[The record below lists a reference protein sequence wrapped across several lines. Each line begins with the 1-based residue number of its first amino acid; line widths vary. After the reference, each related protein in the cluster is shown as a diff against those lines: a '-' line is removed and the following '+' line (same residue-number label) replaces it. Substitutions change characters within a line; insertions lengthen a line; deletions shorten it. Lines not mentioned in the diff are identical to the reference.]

1 MVSIKNNGN
10 QSVTYSFGS
19 VNAATAYALSSVGS
33 DIAQFPP
40 LLDPASPISVSL
52 SASSVTVKPGITV
65 NITATFSINET
76 FDQSLIP
83 VYSGYIIVNSSAPS
97 DYGNLNIPFMGVGA
111 NLSTQDVLDTTA
123 GFPSVTPSGTSATPP
138 GIAPNGSITSSTITS
153 FDMSNA
159 NDTPVFNYALRFPSR
174 RVRLDLLPAD
184 PSAPVNSTFAGLGI
198 LGYVSDIGG
207 YAYISET
214 LLINH
219 LFQGV
224 TVPQIW
230 TRTISIRYSGV
241 VISVTVHSHQMVN
254 TALLHGFSD
263 GWLKT
268 SMTRQIGIL
277 SSLLFSVF
285 RIPIHQAIR
294 RLHDEVTGRV
304 DARMKTGI
312 QWL

>member
-1 MVSIKNNGN
+1 VSIKNNGN

-33 DIAQFPP
+33 DITQFPP

-52 SASSVTVKPGITV
+52 SASNVTVKPGITV
-65 NITATFSINET
+65 NITATFSLNET

-83 VYSGYIIVNSSAPS
+83 VYSGYIIVNSSAPG

-123 GFPSVTPSGTSATPP
+123 GFPSVTPSGTSSTLP
-138 GIAPNGSITSSTITS
+138 GIAPNGSITSSAITS

-198 LGYVSDIGG
+198 LGYVSDIGR
-207 YAYISET
+207 YAYILATS
-214 LLINH
+214 LISH

-224 TVPQIW
+224 TVPQI
-230 TRTISIRYSGV
+230 
-241 VISVTVHSHQMVN
+241 
-254 TALLHGFSD
+254 
-263 GWLKT
+263 
-268 SMTRQIGIL
+268 
-277 SSLLFSVF
+277 
-285 RIPIHQAIR
+285 
-294 RLHDEVTGRV
+294 
-304 DARMKTGI
+304 
-312 QWL
+312 

>member
-123 GFPSVTPSGTSATPP
+123 GFPSATPSGTW
-138 GIAPNGSITSSTITS
+138 
-153 FDMSNA
+153 
-159 NDTPVFNYALRFPSR
+159 FPSR
-174 RVRLDLLPAD
+174 LFRLDLLPAD

-224 TVPQIW
+224 TVPQI
-230 TRTISIRYSGV
+230 
-241 VISVTVHSHQMVN
+241 
-254 TALLHGFSD
+254 
-263 GWLKT
+263 
-268 SMTRQIGIL
+268 
-277 SSLLFSVF
+277 
-285 RIPIHQAIR
+285 
-294 RLHDEVTGRV
+294 
-304 DARMKTGI
+304 
-312 QWL
+312 